1 MKEIHSLVLMDVILV
16 LALME
21 RSLAQKIHVI
31 KHLLANTKAKLIMK
45 EIHSPVLM
53 AVIHVLALQEMSL
66 VQIIH
71 VNQPLVELTLIVHLD
86 LIVTKNH
93 VMINKVLAV

>member
-1 MKEIHSLVLMDVILV
+1 MEIHSLVLMDVILV
-16 LALME
+16 LALQEM
-21 RSLAQKIHVI
+21 SLAQKIHVI
-31 KHLLANTKAKLIMK
+31 KQLAHTKAKLILM
-45 EIHSPVLM
+45 EIHSLVLM

-71 VNQPLVELTLIVHLD
+71 ANQLLAELTLTVHLAI
-86 LIVTKNH
+86 IVPKNP